1 MTNPC
6 ATPARPETARFG
18 LAKGPRRGHHTPY
31 NTLIYK
37 ENRLAVSLNT
47 DIILYRRLLGYVV
60 PYWRLFVLSILGM
73 IVLAA
78 TDPAIAA
85 LMQPL
90 LDGAFI
96 EKDPDIIAR
105 LPFLFV
111 GLFLLR
117 GVAGYVG
124 NVSLAWVAN
133 RVVMDLRQAMFRRFI
148 DYPAGFFDAHR
159 SGDLMSRFTY
169 DVTQIK
175 EAATHAVTT
184 LIRDSLSVIGLLAWM
199 FYIDW
204 LLAGICLIAAPVIGL
219 LIAVIRQR
227 LRKMSRR
234 VQETMGDIH
243 HALAECFDAQKVIKL
258 YAGQEAEKR
267 RFFRTTD
274 AHRRFSIKFVLA
286 ATASSPAV
294 QFIAAFML
302 AFVIHIATR
311 QAGAGGLSVGDFVSF
326 FTAVAMLLAPLKRLA
341 ALNEHIQKG
350 LAACETVFALLDAE
364 IEPQSGRRQLRDARG
379 RLTFEGV
386 SYRYPGAG
394 ADALSSVSLEIEP
407 GETIALVGE
416 SGSGKTT
423 LANLIPRFYEPRAGV
438 IRYDNIDVRAL
449 SLDSLRRNIACVS
462 QEVVLFNDTVRNNIA
477 YGELEGVADAEI
489 WAATEAACA
498 RAFIKA
504 LPEGLES
511 MIGEHGTR
519 LSGGQ
524 RQRLAI
530 ARALLKDA
538 PLLILDEATSALDTR
553 SERHIQSA
561 LDRLKQDRTCLI
573 IAHRLSTIENA
584 DRIIVL
590 DKGEI
595 VEQGRHEALLKRQNH
610 YARLHQ
616 MQFRQ

>member
-1 MTNPC
+1 M
-6 ATPARPETARFG
+6 AS
-18 LAKGPRRGHHTPY
+18 
-31 NTLIYK
+31 
-37 ENRLAVSLNT
+37 SLNT
-47 DIILYRRLLGYVV
+47 DIILYRRLLGYVA
-60 PYWRLFVLSILGM
+60 PYWRLFVLSILAM

-78 TDPAIAA
+78 TDPLIAS

-96 EKDPDIIAR
+96 DKDPALIAR
-105 LPFLFV
+105 LPWLVV

-117 GVAGYVG
+117 GIAAYAG
-124 NVSLAWVAN
+124 NVSLDWVAN
-133 RVVMDLRQAMFRRFI
+133 RVIMDLRQAMFRRFM
-148 DYPAGFFDAHR
+148 DYPTGFFDARR

-175 EAATHAVTT
+175 EAATNAVTS

-199 FYIDW
+199 FYLDW
-204 LLAGICLIAAPVIGL
+204 LLASLCLLAAPLIGL

-234 VQETMGDIH
+234 VQDTMGDIH
-243 HALAECFDAQKVIKL
+243 HALAECFDAHKVIKL
-258 YAGQEAEKR
+258 YAGQDVEKR
-267 RFFRTTD
+267 RFFKTTD
-274 AHRRFSIKFVLA
+274 AHRRFSMKFVLA

-294 QFIAAFML
+294 QFISALVL
-302 AFVIHIATR
+302 AGVIHIATR
-311 QAGAGGLSVGDFVSF
+311 QAGAGGLSVGEFMSF

-350 LAACETVFALLDAE
+350 LAASETVFALLDAE
-364 IEPQSGRRQLRDARG
+364 IEPRSGRGRLRAAKG

-394 ADALSSVSLEIEP
+394 ADALRAVSLALEP
-407 GETIALVGE
+407 GETLALVGE

-423 LANLIPRFYEPRAGV
+423 LANLIPRFYEPRTGV
-438 IRYDNIDVRAL
+438 IRYDNIDARDLA
-449 SLDSLRRNIACVS
+449 LDSLRKNIACVS
-462 QEVVLFNDTVRNNIA
+462 QEVVLFNDSVRNNIA
-477 YGELEGVADAEI
+477 YGELEGVRDAEI
-489 WAATEAACA
+489 WAAAEAACA
-498 RAFIKA
+498 TAFIKA
-504 LPEGLES
+504 LPEGLET
-511 MIGEHGTR
+511 MIGEHGAR

-561 LDRLKQDRTCLI
+561 LDHLKKDRTCLI

-595 VEQGRHEALLKRQNH
+595 VEQGQHQALLKLQNH

-616 MQFRQ
+616 MQFSK